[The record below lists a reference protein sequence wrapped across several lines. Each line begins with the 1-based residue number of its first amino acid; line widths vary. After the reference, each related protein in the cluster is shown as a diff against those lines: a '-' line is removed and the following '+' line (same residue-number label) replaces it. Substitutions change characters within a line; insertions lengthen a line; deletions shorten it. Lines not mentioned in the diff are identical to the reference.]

1 MPDASTD
8 TRRLRSW
15 EHCTEPPLTVA
26 ALLFLAVYAWEV
38 IADLHG
44 GQRSTAELILNGIW
58 MAFAIDF
65 GVRLVLAPD
74 RGQWLAHHLLDL
86 AAVVLPMLRPL
97 RLLRLVTLLGV
108 LQRSAGTAL
117 RGKITIYTVGSVM
130 LLSLI
135 AALAVLDA
143 ERHVPGASIT
153 SFGDALWWA
162 LVTITTVGY
171 GDLAPVTPLGRGA
184 AILLMIG
191 GVALIGVVTATL
203 ASWIVSLVTE
213 ESAEQEAAT
222 RAQVES
228 LREEIRALRAQIE
241 AHGD

>member
-1 MPDASTD
+1 MA
-8 TRRLRSW
+8 
-15 EHCTEPPLTVA
+15 
-26 ALLFLAVYAWEV
+26 FLVVYAWEV
-38 IADLHG
+38 IADLQG
-44 GQRSTAELILNGIW
+44 GQRATAELILNGIW
-58 MAFAIDF
+58 IAFVIDF

-74 RGQWLAHHLLDL
+74 RRHWLAHHLLDL
-86 AAVVLPMLRPL
+86 AAVLLPMLRPL

-117 RGKITIYTVGSVM
+117 RGKITIYTVGSVA

-143 ERHVPGASIT
+143 ERHVPGATIT

-171 GDLAPVTPLGRGA
+171 GDLAPVTPLGRA
-184 AILLMIG
+184 TAILLMIG

-213 ESAEQEAAT
+213 ESAAQEAAT

-241 AHGD
+241 APGD